1 MKLGTETGLG
11 DTTMK
16 VQTSGMG
23 SGITV
28 QFTIGD
34 MTQSD
39 QIELFIMSFRNLG
52 LDRKLSSSTL
62 AEIDAALSDAVA

>member
-1 MKLGTETGLG
+1 
-11 DTTMK
+11 MK

-39 QIELFIMSFRNLG
+39 QIELFTMSFRNLG

-62 AEIDAALSDAVA
+62 AEIDAALSDEIMKSSRGSV

>member
-1 MKLGTETGLG
+1 
-11 DTTMK
+11 MK

-34 MTQSD
+34 MTQSGFAAAAMLAGGESD
-39 QIELFIMSFRNLG
+39 PGGDLSAILEVMAMRRPHLFLHVGFE
-52 LDRKLSSSTL
+52 
-62 AEIDAALSDAVA
+62 A